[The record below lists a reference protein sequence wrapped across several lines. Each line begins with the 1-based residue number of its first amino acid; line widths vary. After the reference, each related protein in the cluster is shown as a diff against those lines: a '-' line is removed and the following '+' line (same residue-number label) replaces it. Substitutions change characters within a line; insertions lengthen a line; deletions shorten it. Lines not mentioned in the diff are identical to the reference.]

1 MRSRYSAFVLRD
13 ADYLLATWHPD
24 TRPATLD
31 LDENPPPKW
40 LGLEVKRHEVQDASH
55 ATVEFVARYKV
66 NGRAQ
71 RLAECSRFER
81 IGDRWY
87 YLDGRIEP

>member
-1 MRSRYSAFVLRD
+1 MRSRYSAYVLRD

-24 TRPATLD
+24 TRPAALD
-31 LDENPPPKW
+31 LDEDPPPKW
-40 LGLEVKRHEVQDASH
+40 LGLDVKRHEAQDASH

-66 NGRAQ
+66 NGRAL

-81 IGDRWY
+81 LGDRWY
-87 YLDGRIEP
+87 YLDGRIDP